1 MKKVMILSAVAL
13 ALSFATP
20 QVANAMTAQNEIAIN
35 QEKEVKF
42 TEIKVEELPEA
53 VSKSIVAAYPRYKV
67 EKAFPG
73 DDATFKVKV
82 SLADVKQVLFHKA
95 SGELIKIEEPAT
107 K

>member
-1 MKKVMILSAVAL
+1 MKKVIILSAVAL

-20 QVANAMTAQNEIAIN
+20 QVANAITTQNEIAIS

-53 VSKSIVAAYPRYKV
+53 VSKSIAAAYPGYKV
-67 EKAFPG
+67 EKAFLG
-73 DDATFKVKV
+73 DDASFKVKV
-82 SLADVKQVLFHKA
+82 SLEDIKQVLYYTA
-95 SGELIKIEEPAT
+95 AGELIKIEEPAT

>member
-1 MKKVMILSAVAL
+1 MKKVIILSAVAL

-20 QVANAMTAQNEIAIN
+20 QVANAITTQNEIAIS
-35 QEKEVKF
+35 QEKEVKY

-53 VSKSIVAAYPRYKV
+53 VSKSIVTAYPGYKV
-67 EKAFPG
+67 DKAFLG

-82 SLADVKQVLFHKA
+82 SLEDVKHVLFYKA